1 MTRVAR
7 KPHGLSGRFEILKQY
22 IVNAENGRWVAG
34 AGLNEAKEA
43 LVFGTSA
50 VQLTRVSLP
59 RLEQPK
65 PLAIVTNNTV
75 RTASGLL
82 LKDHL
87 HRLDGGDNLSISGQ
101 IGIAE

>member
-1 MTRVAR
+1 MIRVAR

-50 VQLTRVSLP
+50 VQLYSARSSVRELASAMRLLAGTRT
-59 RLEQPK
+59 RYRRAHAA
-65 PLAIVTNNTV
+65 PLA
-75 RTASGLL
+75 GL
-82 LKDHL
+82 
-87 HRLDGGDNLSISGQ
+87 ISGRAKYNASLTSQ
-101 IGIAE
+101 A